1 MQGKQEVQV
10 IRNHSAFHEK
20 VTLKYRVYNGLFMGL
35 PFAEVESSGMLLP
48 LFESFCR
55 ERLAEGMPPRRI
67 VEGFFAAHAESGT
80 FPHIVDRLFHFLR
93 LVERQVVLF
102 DAVEDAAFPA
112 VRDLNGPGT
121 LKETVDRVES
131 EGRTAEY
138 LALLEDYRIRVVLTA
153 HPTQFY
159 PDAVLSIITD
169 LAQALQEDNLTRIY
183 EILLQMGGTRF
194 KNAEKPSPLD
204 EARSLL
210 WYLEHIFYP
219 VAPQVH
225 RRVLGTLVAD
235 PRERVR
241 IAPRVELGFW
251 PGGDRDGN
259 PFVTSDLTLEIG
271 ALLRRTILALYL
283 NDLRAL
289 APRLT
294 FAGVAEMV
302 QEIRQRLERTIA
314 PASPVPAGEG
324 DLLCVETDG
333 TVYRSADELAA
344 DLDSVLNRITSRH
357 HGLYAEHLEQLLV
370 KVRTFG
376 FHFASM
382 DIRQDSSVH
391 RRLVAEIVPILS
403 PMLDAPPV
411 HADYDAASDE
421 ERCLL
426 VHQLATLFPLKT
438 GITAALPE
446 GISRDTL
453 RSLEAAAEIQRRN
466 GERGVHR
473 YIISHSMTAADV
485 LEVWLLAQCA
495 GTGGGPLK
503 LDIVP
508 LFESIVDLQNAPR
521 IMDRLY
527 RDPIYR
533 GHLANRG
540 DTQTIMVGFSDGT
553 KDGGYVTAN
562 WEIFRAKQRLTQVAR
577 SAGIR
582 VVFFDGR
589 GGPPARGGGN
599 THLYYRALGREIE
612 SREIQLTIQ
621 GQTISS
627 KFGTEDV
634 ARYNLEQLISAGIE
648 NALFTPDG
656 PQLAPEDVALLD
668 HLSDRSR
675 AAYMELRRHP
685 DFLPYL
691 EQVTPLRFYGLTNI
705 GSRPTSRNA
714 GAPITLDNLRA
725 IPFVGAWSQMKQNV
739 PGYYGFGSGLEE
751 LFAEGEEERLR
762 GLFDRS
768 LFFRTMVENAMQS
781 LSKTNF
787 DLTGFLE
794 SHPRFGSFW
803 CRLRDEANRTG
814 AAFARLS
821 EGGLHPA
828 ANPSALESIR
838 TREQMIL
845 PVVVIQQYALA
856 MLREKQPAEIAAVL
870 EKLVIKSLAP
880 SVNASRNAV

>member
-1 MQGKQEVQV
+1 M
-10 IRNHSAFHEK
+10 IRDHSAFHEK
-20 VTLKYRVYNGLFMGL
+20 VTLKYRIYNALFMSL
-35 PFAEVESSGMLLP
+35 PYPEVESSGMLLP
-48 LFESFCR
+48 LFESYCR
-55 ERLAEGMPPRRI
+55 EHLAGGTQPRRI
-67 VEGFFAAHAESGT
+67 VEGFFAAHSESGK
-80 FPHIVDRLFHFLR
+80 FRDIVDRLFHFLR
-93 LVERQVVLF
+93 MVERQVVLF

-131 EGRTAEY
+131 EGRAAEY
-138 LALLEDYRIRVVLTA
+138 LSLLDDYRVRVVLTA

-159 PDAVLSIITD
+159 PDAVLAIITD
-169 LAQALQEDNLTRIY
+169 LAHALEENNLSRIY

-194 KNAEKPSPLD
+194 KNAEKPTPLD

-219 VAPQVH
+219 VTPQVN
-225 RRVLGTLVAD
+225 RRLLGNLVRD
-235 PRERVR
+235 PRERAR
-241 IAPRVELGFW
+241 IAPRIELGFW

-259 PFVTSDLTLEIG
+259 PFVTSELTLEIG
-271 ALLRRTILALYL
+271 ALLRRTILMLYL
-283 NDLRAL
+283 ADLRAL
-289 APRLT
+289 ASRLT
-294 FAGVAEMV
+294 FAGVTE
-302 QEIRQRLERTIA
+302 QIHEIIRRLDRTTAQALPVAA
-314 PASPVPAGEG
+314 PDAPSAADRNGS
-324 DLLCVETDG
+324 
-333 TVYRSADELAA
+333 VYRNAEELSADLE
-344 DLDSVLNRITSRH
+344 DVLNRIVTRH
-357 HGLYAEHLEQLLV
+357 HGLYADQIEQLLV

-391 RRLVAEIVPILS
+391 RRLVAEIVPLLPRLAKS
-403 PMLDAPPV
+403 PTALIDPTS
-411 HADYDAASDE
+411 AAEE
-421 ERCLL
+421 ERCAL
-426 VHQLATLFPLKT
+426 VHELAPLFPLT
-438 GITAALPE
+438 NSITEALPE
-446 GISRDTL
+446 GTSRDTL
-453 RSLEAAAEIQRRN
+453 LSLEAAATIQNRN

-473 YIISHSMTAADV
+473 YIISHTMSAADV
-485 LEVWLLAQCA
+485 LEVWLLARCA
-495 GTGGGPLK
+495 GRSDSDVN

-508 LFESIVDLQNAPR
+508 LFESIADLQNAPR

-533 GHLANRG
+533 KHLTGRA

-562 WEIFRAKQRLTQVAR
+562 WEIYRAKQRLTEVSR
-577 SAGIR
+577 DAGIR

-634 ARYNLEQLISAGIE
+634 ARYNLEQLLSAGIE
-648 NALFTPDG
+648 NVLFTPET
-656 PQLAPEDVALLD
+656 PQLSTEDVAVLD
-668 HLSDRSR
+668 RLSMHSR
-675 AAYMELRRHP
+675 AAYLELRTHP

-691 EQVTPLRFYGLTNI
+691 EQMTPLRFYGLTNI

-714 GAPITLDNLRA
+714 GAPLSLDNLRA

-739 PGYYGFGSGLEE
+739 PGYFGFGSGLDE
-751 LFAEGEEERLR
+751 LFREGDERR
-762 GLFDRS
+762 LFHLFEHS

-781 LSKTNF
+781 LSKTSF
-787 DLTGFLE
+787 DLTAFLE
-794 SHPRFGSFW
+794 SHPRFGEFW
-803 CRLRDEANRTG
+803 RRLRDEARRTG
-814 AAFARLS
+814 ETFERLS
-821 EGGLHPA
+821 TNASSPV

-838 TREQMIL
+838 TRERMIL
-845 PVVVIQQYALA
+845 PVLVIQQYALA
-856 MLREKQPAEIAAVL
+856 MLRDEPPAEIAAVL
-870 EKLVIKSLAP
+870 EKIVIKSLAP
-880 SVNASRNAV
+880 SINASRNAV